1 MEKTD
6 SLEIS
11 CSHFML
17 TKKAAAEKTVL
28 LVLVTISGLFPLL
41 QIAHVED

>member
-11 CSHFML
+11 CFHFML
-17 TKKAAAEKTVL
+17 TRKAAAEKTVL
-28 LVLVTISGLFPLL
+28 LVLLTISGLFPLP
-41 QIAHVED
+41 QVAHVED